1 LHKVTQQS
9 IRKDMKTALN
19 IVFAVIIVVL
29 AYFLI
34 ESIMEPIRFN
44 REKDA
49 REAAIKERLID
60 IRTAQETFK
69 AVKGYYTGSFDT
81 LITFLTTDS
90 LPLIFRLG
98 SLTDEMIADG
108 ITSEKE
114 AVKKGLIKRD
124 TSYIPVR
131 DSIFHQ
137 GYPLESLRFVPGLE
151 NTEFQM
157 SATKVMTTSLVLVN
171 VFEAFVLNDVFLKD
185 LNRQLVVNYNE
196 QRIKTTGFPGMKV
209 GDVKVP
215 NNNAGNWED

>member
-1 LHKVTQQS
+1 
-9 IRKDMKTALN
+9 MKTALN

-114 AVKKGLIKRD
+114 AVRKGLIKRD

-137 GYPLESLRFVPGLE
+137 GYPLESLRFVPG
-151 NTEFQM
+151 
-157 SATKVMTTSLVLVN
+157 
-171 VFEAFVLNDVFLKD
+171 
-185 LNRQLVVNYNE
+185 
-196 QRIKTTGFPGMKV
+196 TGKY
-209 GDVKVP
+209 
-215 NNNAGNWED
+215 